1 MSIKISDFKIG
12 KNYPP
17 FIVAEIS
24 GNHNQKLSRALDLVD
39 AAADCGVH
47 ALKLQTYTPDTIT
60 LNVRN
65 KDFMIE
71 GKDSLWSG
79 ENLYDLYEKAHT
91 PWEWH
96 KPIIEH
102 AIKKGLICFS
112 SPFDETAVDFLEE
125 LNMPAYKIASFENNH
140 LPLIKKTAA
149 TGKPLIISTGMASV
163 EELSRAVRTAKESG
177 CKELILL
184 KCTST
189 YPSSPNNTNLNTIPH
204 IRDLFNCE
212 VGLSDHTLGIGAAIG
227 AVALGATII
236 EKHFTLSRNDGGVDS
251 QFSLEPKEM
260 KMLVE
265 ESKRVWQAI
274 GKIFYG
280 PSETEMQSLS
290 FRRSIFITKDIKKG
304 EALNPNNIGIYRPNL
319 GLSPDY
325 FDIVI
330 GRKTRRSLI
339 AGTPLSFEDIN

>member
-330 GRKTRRSLI
+330 GRKTRRSLT

>member
-1 MSIKISDFKIG
+1 LSIKISDFKIG

-330 GRKTRRSLI
+330 GRKTRRSLT